1 MVPKRHAQLRS
12 SAAADVDEAI
22 ASLRDAAGDAIALN
36 FIAALEHGIN
46 QVTRSPH
53 VGSLRF
59 AFELGIPELRAWS
72 LSRFPY
78 VIFYLPLNDHIDIW
92 RVLHTGR
99 DIPGTFSRD
108 H

>member
-1 MVPKRHAQLRS
+1 MTKRQAQLRS
-12 SAAADVDEAI
+12 SAAADVDDAI
-22 ASLRDAAGDAIALN
+22 TYLRDAAGNAVALN
-36 FIAALEHGIN
+36 FIAALEQGIN
-46 QVTRSPH
+46 HITRSPH

-78 VIFYLPLNDHIDIW
+78 LIFYLPLNDHIDIW

-99 DIPGTFSRD
+99 DIPATSARD